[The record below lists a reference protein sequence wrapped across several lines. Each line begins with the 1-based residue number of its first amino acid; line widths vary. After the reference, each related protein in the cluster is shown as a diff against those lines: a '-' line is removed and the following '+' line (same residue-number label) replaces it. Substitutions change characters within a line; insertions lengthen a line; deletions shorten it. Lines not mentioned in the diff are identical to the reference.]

1 MIGSLPHHI
10 LSHAHAWTPP
20 SGTGNADIFAA
31 LQKRHNAAPGTAD
44 ATAANASAAAALGAT
59 PGAFGAAMSA
69 AGSATGSGSGS
80 AAAPAPSAVGG
91 DPSSDGLSDASP
103 LALAGPLLGRH
114 QSTEN
119 ATTGTGASATNA
131 STLSNAHQA
140 YRAAAH
146 GLH

>member
-59 PGAFGAAMSA
+59 PGTFSAAMSA
-69 AGSATGSGSGS
+69 AGSPSGS
-80 AAAPAPSAVGG
+80 AASPVPRTIGG
-91 DPSSDGLSDASP
+91 DPSPDALNDASP

>member
-1 MIGSLPHHI
+1 MIGSLSHHI
-10 LSHAHAWTPP
+10 LSQAHAWTPP

-59 PGAFGAAMSA
+59 PGTFSAAMSA
-69 AGSATGSGSGS
+69 AGSASGS
-80 AAAPAPSAVGG
+80 AASLVPSMIGG
-91 DPSSDGLSDASP
+91 DPSPDTLSDASP

-119 ATTGTGASATNA
+119 ATTGTGASAAQA
-131 STLSNAHQA
+131 SALSGAHQA
-140 YRAAAH
+140 YRAVAH